1 MLSARTTQSEVN
13 TIALVVD
20 DDNDIRSAIAR
31 MLSRCGCTVT
41 EAASIEDAIEKL
53 KPQEFNIIFS
63 DLRFEE
69 GQMNGED
76 LLAYTTQEYP
86 ATKVVLMSAS
96 INPKQKSDLLG
107 KGAAYCLQKPFF
119 KNTCLE
125 VLSEIAQAS

>member
-1 MLSARTTQSEVN
+1 MDSEANYTT
-13 TIALVVD
+13 LVVD

-31 MLSRCGCTVT
+31 ILGRCGCTVT
-41 EAASIEDAIEKL
+41 EAATIEDAIEQL
-53 KPQEFNIIFS
+53 EPQEFEVVFS

-76 LLAYTTQEYP
+76 LLDY
-86 ATKVVLMSAS
+86 ATREHPTIKVVLMSS
-96 INPKQKSDLLG
+96 VMNPEQETDLIG

-125 VLSEIAQAS
+125 VLSKINQAS